1 MLRLMRDYATSWM
14 IKFILGA
21 IVLVFVF
28 WGVGSFDSGSAG
40 KVAVVND
47 HVITIEEYRD
57 AYNNLVDRMRSTFGG
72 SLDEDMIKALG
83 IRRQA
88 LDQLINEALLV
99 QQAQALDFRVTDEEL
114 ASAIRNIPAF
124 QRAGIFDSRL
134 YQNVLGRYRMTPE
147 EFEAAQRR
155 AMLAQKVRTLVTRN
169 GRRHGR

>member
-83 IRRQA
+83 VRRQA

-99 QQAQALDFRVTDEEL
+99 QQAQALDFRVTDEEIGR
-114 ASAIRNIPAF
+114 ASCRE
-124 QRAGIFDSRL
+124 R
-134 YQNVLGRYRMTPE
+134 V
-147 EFEAAQRR
+147 
-155 AMLAQKVRTLVTRN
+155 
-169 GRRHGR
+169 

>member
-83 IRRQA
+83 LRRQA
-88 LDQLINEALLV
+88 LDQLINEALLF
-99 QQAQALDFRVTDEEL
+99 AALDSRCMTVVVRPIL
-114 ASAIRNIPAF
+114 ASIDVKA
-124 QRAGIFDSRL
+124 L
-134 YQNVLGRYRMTPE
+134 
-147 EFEAAQRR
+147 
-155 AMLAQKVRTLVTRN
+155 
-169 GRRHGR
+169 